1 MYYWRALKE
10 KHVVVPVDEV
20 VAVVVPFFEE
30 ISKFGISHF
39 LHIQWY
45 FTRPRLHD
53 FTEIVPVFELE
64 EFEVDKF
71 FEGSGYIFLVVDEV
85 EQVESKL
92 VEVAC
97 ISLSEWGRRYFT
109 MALP

>member
-53 FTEIVPVFELE
+53 FTEVVPVFELE
-64 EFEVDKF
+64 EFEVDKL
-71 FEGSGYIFLVVDEV
+71 FEGSGYIFLVMDKVQ
-85 EQVESKL
+85 QV
-92 VEVAC
+92 
-97 ISLSEWGRRYFT
+97 
-109 MALP
+109 